1 MDNSFAFV
9 EYEDRRD
16 ADDAY
21 HEMHNK
27 RIGRDDILKI
37 EVRHMILTVDNA
49 WCPETLANLSLS
61 GLVLLLLPPGALSQ
75 AVIVTDVVVPALL
88 DVDVLL
94 LLVAAL
100 VIILLARTTA
110 GIVTE
115 TMTARADVTGIAP
128 VALTIGTFISDLLCW
143 SY

>member
-1 MDNSFAFV
+1 
-9 EYEDRRD
+9 
-16 ADDAY
+16 
-21 HEMHNK
+21 
-27 RIGRDDILKI
+27 
-37 EVRHMILTVDNA
+37 
-49 WCPETLANLSLS
+49 
-61 GLVLLLLPPGALSQ
+61 
-75 AVIVTDVVVPALL
+75 VIVTDVVVPALL

-128 VALTIGTFISDLLCW
+128 VALTIGTASVTPRMIARIVTAGRTAPTVMTESLSTVLLLLTRISMSPSERPVRSAISAHNVVWACQAQTKVSALWLRLA
-143 SY
+143 SFPAT